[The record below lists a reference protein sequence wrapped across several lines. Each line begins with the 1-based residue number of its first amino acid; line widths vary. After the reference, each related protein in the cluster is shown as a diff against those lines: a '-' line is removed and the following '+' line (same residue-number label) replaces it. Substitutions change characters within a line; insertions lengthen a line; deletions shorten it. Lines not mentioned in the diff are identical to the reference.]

1 MSVHIEYVLKTIYYS
16 KAVNDNLHVDTYGS
30 IFTDY
35 GYPLKGLRS
44 SYFPAFCKEPN
55 KIFIYDYESL
65 QEDKYFIELVCNYYT
80 NRVVRQSLTH
90 NIEYA
95 VKEYIDKHAAKIE
108 LGFKNLNGTT
118 FLQDMIL
125 RNVAIL
131 NQIYIAAQE
140 ESILKE
146 LNGPCQIIS

>member
-1 MSVHIEYVLKTIYYS
+1 MSVHTEYVLKTIYYN
-16 KAVNDNLHVDTYGS
+16 KVAQDNLRLDRYDMFG
-30 IFTDY
+30 DY

-55 KIFIYDYESL
+55 KIFIYDYELL
-65 QEDKYFIELVCNYYT
+65 QEDKYFNELVCNYYI
-80 NRVVRQSLTH
+80 NRVVRQSLTN
-90 NIEYA
+90 NIENA
-95 VKEYIDKHAAKIE
+95 IQEYITKHAAKIE

-125 RNVAIL
+125 HNVAIL

-140 ESILKE
+140 DSILKE
-146 LNGPCQIIS
+146 LNGTCQIIS

>member
-1 MSVHIEYVLKTIYYS
+1 MSVHIEYVLKTIYYN
-16 KAVNDNLHVDTYGS
+16 KVAQDNLCRNQFDV
-30 IFTDY
+30 FADY

-44 SYFPAFCKEPN
+44 TYFPAFCKEPN

-146 LNGPCQIIS
+146 LNGPCQIVS

>member
-1 MSVHIEYVLKTIYYS
+1 MSVHTEYVLKTIYYS

-30 IFTDY
+30 MHADY

-44 SYFPAFCKEPN
+44 SYFPAFCKERN

-65 QEDKYFIELVCNYYT
+65 QEDKYFNELVCNYYI
-80 NRVVRQSLTH
+80 NRVVRQSLTN
-90 NIEYA
+90 NIENTI
-95 VKEYIDKHAAKIE
+95 KEYIAKHAAKVE

-140 ESILKE
+140 DSILKE
-146 LNGPCQIIS
+146 LNGTCQIIS

>member
-1 MSVHIEYVLKTIYYS
+1 MSVHTEYVLKTIYYN
-16 KAVNDNLHVDTYGS
+16 KVAQDNLYFDRYDM
-30 IFTDY
+30 FADY

-44 SYFPAFCKEPN
+44 TYFPAFCKEPN

-95 VKEYIDKHAAKIE
+95 VKEYIDKHATKIE

>member
-1 MSVHIEYVLKTIYYS
+1 MSVHTEYVSKTIYYN
-16 KAVNDNLHVDTYGS
+16 KVVQDNLHVDTYGS
-30 IFTDY
+30 IYTDY

-44 SYFPAFCKEPN
+44 SYFPAFCREPN

-65 QEDKYFIELVCNYYT
+65 QEDKYFNELVCNYYM
-80 NRVVRQSLTH
+80 NRVVRQSLTN
-90 NIEYA
+90 NIENA
-95 VKEYIDKHAAKIE
+95 IQEYIVKHAAKIE
-108 LGFKNLNGTT
+108 LNFKNLNGTT

-125 RNVAIL
+125 HNVAIL

-146 LNGPCQIIS
+146 LNGTCQIIS

>member
-1 MSVHIEYVLKTIYYS
+1 MSVHTEYVLKTIYYN
-16 KAVNDNLHVDTYGS
+16 KVAQDNLLRDRYDMFG
-30 IFTDY
+30 DY
-35 GYPLKGLRS
+35 GYPSIKS
-44 SYFPAFCKEPN
+44 TSKFIFPAFCKEPN

-65 QEDKYFIELVCNYYT
+65 QEDKYFNELVCNYYI
-80 NRVVRQSLTH
+80 NKVVRQSLTH

-95 VKEYIDKHAAKIE
+95 IKEYVTKHAAKIE

-140 ESILKE
+140 DSILKE
-146 LNGPCQIIS
+146 LNGTCPKN

>member
-1 MSVHIEYVLKTIYYS
+1 MSVHTEYVLKTIYYS
-16 KAVNDNLHVDTYGS
+16 KAVHDDLHYDIYAMSG
-30 IFTDY
+30 DY

-44 SYFPAFCKEPN
+44 AYFPAFCKEPN
-55 KIFIYDYESL
+55 KIFTYDYEPL
-65 QEDKYFIELVCNYYT
+65 QKDKYFLDLVCNYYI
-80 NRVVRQSLTH
+80 NRVIRQSLTT
-90 NIEYA
+90 NIENA
-95 VKEYIDKHAAKIE
+95 IKEYIVKHATKIE

-125 RNVAIL
+125 HNVAIL

-146 LNGPCQIIS
+146 LNGPCQIIR

>member
-1 MSVHIEYVLKTIYYS
+1 MSVHTEYVLKTIYYN
-16 KAVNDNLHVDTYGS
+16 KVAQDNLCRNQFDV
-30 IFTDY
+30 FADY

-44 SYFPAFCKEPN
+44 TYFPAFCKEPN

-118 FLQDMIL
+118 FLQDTIL
-125 RNVAIL
+125 HNVAIL

>member
-1 MSVHIEYVLKTIYYS
+1 MSVHTEYVLKTIYYS
-16 KAVNDNLHVDTYGS
+16 KAVQDNLYVDTYGS
-30 IFTDY
+30 MYADY

-44 SYFPAFCKEPN
+44 SYFPAFCREHN

-65 QEDKYFIELVCNYYT
+65 QENKYFIELVCNYYI
-80 NRVVRQSLTH
+80 NRVVRQSLTN
-90 NIEYA
+90 NIENA
-95 VKEYIDKHAAKIE
+95 IKEYIAKHAAKVE

-125 RNVAIL
+125 HNVAIL

-140 ESILKE
+140 DSILKE

>member
-1 MSVHIEYVLKTIYYS
+1 MSIHTEYVLKQIYYN
-16 KAVNDNLHVDTYGS
+16 KVAQDNLCRNQFDM
-30 IFTDY
+30 FAEY

-44 SYFPAFCKEPN
+44 SYFPAFCKEYN

-65 QEDKYFIELVCNYYT
+65 QEDRHFNELVCNYYI
-80 NRVVRQSLTH
+80 NRVVRQSFTY
-90 NIEYA
+90 NIENA
-95 VKEYIDKHAAKIE
+95 IQEYITKHAAKIE

-125 RNVAIL
+125 HNVTIL

-140 ESILKE
+140 DSILKE
-146 LNGPCQIIS
+146 LNGTCQIIS

>member
-1 MSVHIEYVLKTIYYS
+1 MSVHTEYVLKTIYYN
-16 KAVNDNLHVDTYGS
+16 KVAQDNLCVDHCS
-30 IFTDY
+30 IYTEY

-44 SYFPAFCKEPN
+44 AYFPAFCKEPN

-65 QEDKYFIELVCNYYT
+65 QEDKYFNELVCNYYL
-80 NRVVRQSLTH
+80 NRVVRQSLTN
-90 NIEYA
+90 NIENTIQ
-95 VKEYIDKHAAKIE
+95 EYITKHAAKIE
-108 LGFKNLNGTT
+108 LGIKNLNGTT

-140 ESILKE
+140 DSILKE
-146 LNGPCQIIS
+146 LNGSCQIIS

>member
-1 MSVHIEYVLKTIYYS
+1 MSVHTEYVLKTIYYS
-16 KAVNDNLHVDTYGS
+16 KVVQDNLRADHCS
-30 IFTDY
+30 IYTEY

-44 SYFPAFCKEPN
+44 AYFPAFCKEPN

-65 QEDKYFIELVCNYYT
+65 QEDKYFNELVCNYYL
-80 NRVVRQSLTH
+80 NRVVRQSLTN
-90 NIEYA
+90 NIENTIQ
-95 VKEYIDKHAAKIE
+95 EYVTKHAAKIE

-131 NQIYIAAQE
+131 NQIYISAQE

>member
-1 MSVHIEYVLKTIYYS
+1 MSVHTEYVLKTIYYN
-16 KAVNDNLHVDTYGS
+16 KVAQDNLCRNQFDV
-30 IFTDY
+30 FADY

-44 SYFPAFCKEPN
+44 IYFPAFCKEPN

-80 NRVVRQSLTH
+80 NRVVRLSLTH

-125 RNVAIL
+125 HNVAIL

>member
-1 MSVHIEYVLKTIYYS
+1 MSVHTEYVLKTIYYS
-16 KAVNDNLHVDTYGS
+16 KVVQDNLRADHCS
-30 IFTDY
+30 IYTEY

-44 SYFPAFCKEPN
+44 AYFPAFCKEPN

-65 QEDKYFIELVCNYYT
+65 QEDKYFNELVCNYYL
-80 NRVVRQSLTH
+80 NRVVRQSLTN
-90 NIEYA
+90 NIENTIQ
-95 VKEYIDKHAAKIE
+95 EYVTKHAAKIE

-131 NQIYIAAQE
+131 NQIYISAQE

-146 LNGPCQIIS
+146 LNGSCQIIS

>member
-1 MSVHIEYVLKTIYYS
+1 MSIHTEYVLKQIYYN
-16 KAVNDNLHVDTYGS
+16 KAAQDNLCRNQFDE
-30 IFTDY
+30 FADY

-44 SYFPAFCKEPN
+44 TYFPAFCKEPN
-55 KIFIYDYESL
+55 KIFIYDYKSL

-125 RNVAIL
+125 HNVAIL

>member
-1 MSVHIEYVLKTIYYS
+1 MSVHTEYVLKTIYYS
-16 KAVNDNLHVDTYGS
+16 KVVQDNLRVDHCS
-30 IFTDY
+30 IYTEY

-44 SYFPAFCKEPN
+44 AYFPAFCKEPN

-65 QEDKYFIELVCNYYT
+65 QEDKYFNELVCNYYL
-80 NRVVRQSLTH
+80 NRVVRQSLTN
-90 NIEYA
+90 NIENA
-95 VKEYIDKHAAKIE
+95 IQEYITKHAAKIE

-131 NQIYIAAQE
+131 NQIYISAQE

-146 LNGPCQIIS
+146 LNGSCQIIS

>member
-1 MSVHIEYVLKTIYYS
+1 MSVHTEYVLKTIYYS
-16 KAVNDNLHVDTYGS
+16 KTVNDNLHVDTYGS
-30 IFTDY
+30 MHADY

-44 SYFPAFCKEPN
+44 SCFPAFCKEPN

-65 QEDKYFIELVCNYYT
+65 QEDKYFNKFVCIYYI
-80 NRVVRQSLTH
+80 NRVVRQSLTN
-90 NIEYA
+90 NIENA
-95 VKEYIDKHAAKIE
+95 IKEYIAKRAAKIE

-140 ESILKE
+140 DSILKE
-146 LNGPCQIIS
+146 LNGTCQIIS

>member
-1 MSVHIEYVLKTIYYS
+1 MSVHTEYVLKKIYYNET
-16 KAVNDNLHVDTYGS
+16 VHNNLCVDIYGS
-30 IFTDY
+30 MYTGY

-44 SYFPAFCKEPN
+44 SCFPAFCKEYN

-65 QEDKYFIELVCNYYT
+65 QEDRHFNELVCNYYT
-80 NRVVRQSLTH
+80 NRVVRQSFTF
-90 NIEYA
+90 NIENA
-95 VKEYIDKHAAKIE
+95 IQEYITKHAAKIE

-125 RNVAIL
+125 HNVTIL

-140 ESILKE
+140 DSILKE
-146 LNGPCQIIS
+146 LNGTCQIIS

>member
-1 MSVHIEYVLKTIYYS
+1 MSVHTEYVLKTIYYN
-16 KAVNDNLHVDTYGS
+16 KVAQDNLRRNRYDMFG
-30 IFTDY
+30 DY

-65 QEDKYFIELVCNYYT
+65 QEDKYFNELVCNYYI
-80 NRVVRQSLTH
+80 NKVVRQSLTH

-95 VKEYIDKHAAKIE
+95 IKEYITKHAAKIE

-140 ESILKE
+140 DSILKE
-146 LNGPCQIIS
+146 LNGTCQIIS

>member
-1 MSVHIEYVLKTIYYS
+1 MSVHTEYVLKTIYYN

-44 SYFPAFCKEPN
+44 SYFPAFCREPN

-65 QEDKYFIELVCNYYT
+65 QEDKYFNELICNYYI
-80 NRVVRQSLTH
+80 NRVVRHSLTN
-90 NIEYA
+90 NIENA
-95 VKEYIDKHAAKIE
+95 IQEYIAKHAAKIE
-108 LGFKNLNGTT
+108 LSFKNLNGTT

-125 RNVAIL
+125 HNVAIL

-140 ESILKE
+140 DSILKE
-146 LNGPCQIIS
+146 LNRTCQIIN

>member
-1 MSVHIEYVLKTIYYS
+1 MSVHTEYVLKTIYYS
-16 KAVNDNLHVDTYGS
+16 KAVNDNLYADTYGS
-30 IFTDY
+30 MYADY

-65 QEDKYFIELVCNYYT
+65 QEDKYFNELVCNYYI

-95 VKEYIDKHAAKIE
+95 IQEYIAKHATKIE

-125 RNVAIL
+125 HNVAIL

-146 LNGPCQIIS
+146 LNGTCQIIS